1 MKLSQKPETSGS
13 VRFLSHCGVGHA
25 EPPSEH
31 KQVLNQ
37 KETRCIQGRSAAAL
51 SPLLRF
57 QIVFRRDLFDRFRSR
72 VEPWVDVDTFLS
84 STLVKSL
91 LGNDGGEGVG
101 GPGAVKGN
109 QEAFRGER
117 SQRAVDWDGR
127 YASGRLRL

>member
-1 MKLSQKPETSGS
+1 M
-13 VRFLSHCGVGHA
+13 
-25 EPPSEH
+25 
-31 KQVLNQ
+31 
-37 KETRCIQGRSAAAL
+37 
-51 SPLLRF
+51 
-57 QIVFRRDLFDRFRSR
+57 
-72 VEPWVDVDTFLS
+72 EPWVDVDTFLS

-127 YASGRLRL
+127 YASGKLRFRMKPRVKPMSDLKCP